1 MCFCRAA
8 FLSSLLSAFPF
19 NFLIHSNQHPSVDLS
34 SSSGAIQQCLLH
46 VGQSS
51 AVNPNDKAPRPFV
64 NQLWI
69 VYWMLSLGCTQHHR
83 QESYLLLFLLLLFD
97 LLLLLQRTGFVSTSN
112 SSWPGRPGW
121 QGQGLGQPVVSVVYT
136 ANGKCF
142 VYYSLCLPL
151 STSLS
156 LSLLLSLFLSLFPSH
171 SLLLCLLLFVFFARR
186 FNGKLCTDRFVDVA
200 RRFVPCPCHTQAYPS
215 RAPCAICQA
224 ICNTASR
231 QLNQLTCRQHR
242 KCRKIGKKRKKW
254 NEMFKKF

>member
-1 MCFCRAA
+1 MCRRARALPNRRRMSAQKFAFIVFSCSRRFCLFGISSNSSFFSTYVCTCVWLCVLGVCVFFCRAA

-19 NFLIHSNQHPSVDLS
+19 NFLIHSNQHPSADLS

-69 VYWMLSLGCTQHHR
+69 VYWMLSLGRTQHHR
-83 QESYLLLFLLLLFD
+83 QESYLLLFLFD

-121 QGQGLGQPVVSVVYT
+121 LGQGLGQPVVSVVYT

-156 LSLLLSLFLSLFPSH
+156 LSATLTLSLSFSLSLPA
-171 SLLLCLLLFVFFARR
+171 SLSLAFRLFCEAF
-186 FNGKLCTDRFVDVA
+186 
-200 RRFVPCPCHTQAYPS
+200 
-215 RAPCAICQA
+215 
-224 ICNTASR
+224 
-231 QLNQLTCRQHR
+231 
-242 KCRKIGKKRKKW
+242 
-254 NEMFKKF
+254 